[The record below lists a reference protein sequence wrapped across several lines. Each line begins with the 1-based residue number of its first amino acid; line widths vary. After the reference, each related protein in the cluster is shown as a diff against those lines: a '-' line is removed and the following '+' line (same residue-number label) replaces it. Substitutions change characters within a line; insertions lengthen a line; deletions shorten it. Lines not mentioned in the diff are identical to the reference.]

1 MKTGKEIQ
9 AEMVE
14 KGINALWIK
23 GRGMVIMSSYYGT
36 DVAVS
41 GKYRILS
48 KATCFEILNGTETVE
63 HADYVAYSTNRPIYE
78 VR

>member
-9 AEMVE
+9 AALVE

-23 GRGMVIMSSYYGT
+23 GRGMVIMSNHYGT

-41 GKYRILS
+41 GKYRLISL
-48 KATCFEILNGTETVE
+48 ATCKEILAGTETIE
-63 HADYVAYSTNRPIYE
+63 HAEYVAYSANRQIYE